1 MTGDQLLQGL
11 QRVIASPVS
20 LPQIASALREY
31 RHQGVARQEVQS
43 ALEGLRQMA
52 PDEATEDRILEVMDI
67 VSGFCPR
74 EMTVW
79 DD

>member
-1 MTGDQLLQGL
+1 MTGDQLLQKL
-11 QRVIASPVS
+11 QRLIVSPVS
-20 LPQIASALREY
+20 LPQIAFTLREY

-43 ALEGLRQMA
+43 ALEGLRQSA
-52 PDEATEDRILEVMDI
+52 PDEATEDRILEVMDL